1 MKTIKT
7 EYAPG
12 NGRNL
17 HGNRLFLCLKMQY
30 ARITPRKP
38 RYGLFLF
45 RYSFIPPRARK
56 RRTSENRRRV
66 FTPGRKKGRAGTFW
80 VRFGGAM
87 PEATFLFP
95 ADHKKGI
102 LPGRKRKK
110 TAIYRK
116 PPKIAYQEGGVT
128 EKRTP
133 GTRPGSR
140 PPGCRFNVKV

>member
-1 MKTIKT
+1 LKTIKT
-7 EYAPG
+7 KYAPG

-80 VRFGGAM
+80 VRFRGAM
-87 PEATFLFP
+87 RKQPSFSRL
-95 ADHKKGI
+95 DHKGHFT
-102 LPGRKRKK
+102 RKK
-110 TAIYRK
+110 TEENGNCRNM
-116 PPKIAYQEGGVT
+116 PKIAYQEGGVT
-128 EKRTP
+128 VKRTP
-133 GTRPGSR
+133 GRRNGSR
-140 PPGCRFNVKV
+140 RRGAFFNVKV

>member
-87 PEATFLFP
+87 RKQPSFSRL
-95 ADHKKGI
+95 DHKGI
-102 LPGRKRKK
+102 LPGRNRKK
-110 TAIYRK
+110 SAKCRK
-116 PPKIAYQEGGVT
+116 PPKNADQEGGVT
-128 EKRTP
+128 VKRTP
-133 GTRPGSR
+133 GRRNGSR
-140 PPGCRFNVKV
+140 RRGAFFNVKV